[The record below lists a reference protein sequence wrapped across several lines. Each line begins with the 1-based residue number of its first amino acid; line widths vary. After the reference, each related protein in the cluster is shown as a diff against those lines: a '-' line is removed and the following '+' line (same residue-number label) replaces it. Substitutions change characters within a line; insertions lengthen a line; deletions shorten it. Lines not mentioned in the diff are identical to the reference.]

1 MIEFIEAAESRI
13 VAQGSEERDSDSES
27 TLVSASRSSSTLN
40 STSELEYDARIKD
53 REIRREERKRIIA
66 ERHAIRSRANSISD
80 ESHSPTCPNPVLC
93 RRFSRDIESAS
104 ASWMSSFHNTTQTST
119 SPSHCP
125 NHSHGPSCHL
135 YLRYLLLI
143 QFQSVDSMNDDG

>member
-1 MIEFIEAAESRI
+1 MRI
-13 VAQGSEERDSDSES
+13 IAQGSEDRDSDSES

-40 STSELEYDARIKD
+40 STSELDYDVRAKD
-53 REIRREERKRIIA
+53 REMRREERKRIIA

-104 ASWMSSFHNTTQTST
+104 SWMSSFHSSALSN

-135 YLRYLLLI
+135 YLR
-143 QFQSVDSMNDDG
+143 